1 MAKKEKGPVH
11 RIPLGN
17 ICAAIWENEN
27 GKGGVWYNV
36 TITRSYRD
44 GESWNDSTSY
54 SRDDLPVVAVA
65 AQMAHFWIWERI
77 SASRKEQAAE
87 E

>member
-1 MAKKEKGPVH
+1 MGKKEKEPVH

-27 GKGGVWYNV
+27 EKGVWYNT
-36 TITRSYRD
+36 TITRSYRN
-44 GESWNDSTSY
+44 GETWNDTTSL
-54 SRDDLPVVAVA
+54 SRDDLPVVRVA
-65 AQMAHFWIWERI
+65 ADMAHSWIWERTV
-77 SASRKEQAAE
+77 ATRRERAAE